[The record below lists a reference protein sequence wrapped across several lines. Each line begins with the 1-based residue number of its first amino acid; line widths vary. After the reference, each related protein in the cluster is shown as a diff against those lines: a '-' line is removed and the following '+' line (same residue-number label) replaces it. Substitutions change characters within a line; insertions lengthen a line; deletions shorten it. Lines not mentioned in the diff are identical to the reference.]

1 MRPIIVIL
9 FSLLTVTAFSQKKK
23 SDSAPLSAFDQQLNS
38 ALKLALDEEY
48 EPAEQA
54 FEELIKKEPGNGDV
68 YYYYG
73 ETIIKDYLS
82 DTLSNSM
89 KDMSE
94 RANVLFKKGIQ
105 LDASNVLNQVGLGS
119 ICLLRSSDTI
129 AADKFFVL
137 AEASFPLKQ
146 KLLTPRHALILTK
159 LGSSQLLGKVNRYD
173 KALAYLSRAKEI
185 DPENPSIYLALGDVY
200 IAQNDG
206 KNALASYN
214 RALSL
219 DPKSPLPKIKIGNI
233 YMRAPNLNSARP
245 YFQEARD
252 IDSTYAPVYRAL
264 GELYTMS
271 GQYGLA
277 KTNFRKFLDLSG
289 NNTPAKIQYANALY
303 RTKDYANAL
312 QTIEEILAVDKSR
325 NYLFRL
331 AAYCCFDKKPPELE
345 KGRTYMEAFFKNT
358 NTESILKSDYL
369 YYSRILFKV
378 AKNDSL
384 TLVKAFDAY
393 DKAFAMDSSN
403 VNLASEIASSYYF
416 THWYKGAIK
425 WINIKNKKGKTDKDD
440 LMLIGKSYYQLKEFS
455 KSDSVFNKVITN
467 QPDNIQAYVWRAR
480 SASSIDPSSELGLA
494 KPIFESLIEKVGT
507 ETAKYI
513 KELQEAY
520 NYLGYYYLQ
529 KKDYPNARSWNKKQ
543 FDLDPTNKQWQ
554 IQSLQS
560 LALIAYREKNY
571 VEARDYYMELK
582 KLDPANAE
590 YTKMIKDFTKT
601 IDAIAVQKANAKIL
615 N

>member
-1 MRPIIVIL
+1 MKPIIVIL
-9 FSLLTVTAFSQKKK
+9 LSLLTVTAFSQRKK
-23 SDSAPLSAFDQQLNS
+23 SDSAPLSPFEQQLNS
-38 ALKLALDEEY
+38 AIKLALDEQY
-48 EPAEQA
+48 ETAEQA
-54 FEELIKKEPGNGDV
+54 FEELIKKEPGKGDI
-68 YYYYG
+68 YFYYG

-94 RANVLFKKGIQ
+94 KANVLFKKGIQ

-119 ICLLRSSDTI
+119 VCLLRSSDTI
-129 AADKFFVL
+129 AADKFFAL
-137 AEASFPLKQ
+137 AETSFPLKQ
-146 KLLTPRHALILTK
+146 KFLTPRHALILTK
-159 LGSSQLLGKVNRYD
+159 LGSSQLLGKVNRYN
-173 KALAYLSRAKEI
+173 KALGYLSRAKEI

-219 DPKSPLPKIKIGNI
+219 DPKSPLPKIKIGEI
-233 YMRAPNLNSARP
+233 YMRAPNLNAARP

-271 GQYGLA
+271 GQYVLA

-289 NNTPAKIQYANALY
+289 NNTPAKIQYAKALF
-303 RTKDYANAL
+303 RTKDFTNAL
-312 QTIEEILAVDKSR
+312 ETIEEVLAVDKSR

-331 AAYCCFDKKPPELE
+331 AAYCCYDKKPPELE
-345 KGRTYMEAFFKNT
+345 KGRTYIEEFFKNT
-358 NTESILKSDYL
+358 DSESIIKRDYL
-369 YYSRILFKV
+369 YYSRILFRL

-393 DKAFAMDSSN
+393 GKAFAMDSNN
-403 VNLASEIASSYYF
+403 VNLASEIALNYYY
-416 THWYKGAIK
+416 THWYKGAIT
-425 WINIKNKKGKTDKDD
+425 WFNIKNKKGKTDKDD
-440 LMLIGKSYYQLKEFS
+440 LMLIGKSYYQLKEFT
-455 KSDSVFNKVITN
+455 KADSIFNKVIAE
-467 QPDNIQAYVWRAR
+467 QPENIQAYVWQAR
-480 SASSIDPSSELGLA
+480 SASSLDPSSELGLA

-520 NYLGYYYLQ
+520 TYLGYYYLQ
-529 KKDYPNARSWNKKQ
+529 KKDYPNARSWNKKLL
-543 FDLDPTNKQWQ
+543 DLDPSNKQWQ
-554 IQSLQS
+554 IPALQS

-582 KLDPANAE
+582 KLDPTNAE
-590 YTKMIKDFTKT
+590 YTKMIKEFTKT
-601 IDAIAVQKANAKIL
+601 LDAIEIQKANAKIL

>member
-1 MRPIIVIL
+1 MKPIIVIL
-9 FSLLTVTAFSQKKK
+9 LSLLTVTAFSQRKK
-23 SDSAPLSAFDQQLNS
+23 SDSAPLSPFEQQLNS
-38 ALKLALDEEY
+38 AIKLALDEQY
-48 EPAEQA
+48 ETAEQA
-54 FEELIKKEPGNGDV
+54 FEELIKKEPGKGDI
-68 YYYYG
+68 YFYYG

-89 KDMSE
+89 KVMSE
-94 RANVLFKKGIQ
+94 KANALFNKGIQ
-105 LDASNVLNQVGLGS
+105 LDASNMLNNVGLGAV
-119 ICLLRSSDTI
+119 CLLRSSDTI
-129 AADKFFVL
+129 AADKFFAL
-137 AEASFPLKQ
+137 AEATFPLKQ
-146 KLLTPRHALILTK
+146 KFLTPRHALLLTK
-159 LGSSQLLGKVNRYD
+159 LGSSQLLGKVNRYN
-173 KALAYLSRAKEI
+173 KALGYLSRAKEI

-233 YMRAPNLNSARP
+233 YMRAPNLNAARP

-271 GQYGLA
+271 GQHVLA

-289 NNTPAKIQYANALY
+289 NNVPAKIQYANALY

-393 DKAFAMDSSN
+393 DKAFAMDSNN
-403 VNLASEIASSYYF
+403 VNLAAEIASSYYF
-416 THWYKGAIK
+416 THWYKGAIT
-425 WINIKNKKGKTDKDD
+425 WFNIKNKKGKTDKED
-440 LMLIGKSYYQLKEFS
+440 LMQIGKAYYQLKEFT
-455 KSDSVFNKVITN
+455 KADSVFSKAIAD
-467 QPDNIQAYVWRAR
+467 QPDNMQAYIWLATT
-480 SASSIDPSSELGLA
+480 ASSMDPTSELGLA
-494 KPIFESLIEKVGT
+494 KPKFEMLLEKVGS
-507 ETAKYI
+507 ETTKYI
-513 KELQEAY
+513 KEVAEAY
-520 NYLGYYYLQ
+520 KYFGYYYLQ
-529 KKDYPNARSWNKKQ
+529 KKDFPAAKIWSKKL
-543 FDLDPTNKQWQ
+543 FDLDPSNKQWQ
-554 IQSLQS
+554 LLSLQS
-560 LALIAYREKNY
+560 LAVIAYREKNY
-571 VEARDYYMELK
+571 VEARDYYIELR
-582 KLDPANAE
+582 KLDPANPE
-590 YTKMIKDFTKT
+590 YTRMIKEFTKT
-601 IDAIAVQKANAKIL
+601 IDAIEIQKANAKIL

>member
-9 FSLLTVTAFSQKKK
+9 LSLLTVTAFSQKKK

-54 FEELIKKEPGNGDV
+54 FEELIKKEPGKGDI
-68 YYYYG
+68 YFYYG

-89 KDMSE
+89 KNMSE
-94 RANVLFKKGIQ
+94 KANVLFKKGIQ

-119 ICLLRSSDTI
+119 VCLLRSSDTI

-159 LGSSQLLGKVNRYD
+159 LGSSQLLGKVIRYD
-173 KALAYLSRAKEI
+173 KAIAYLSRAKEI

-233 YMRAPNLNSARP
+233 YMRAPNLNAARP

-271 GQYGLA
+271 GQYGLS
-277 KTNFRKFLDLSG
+277 KSNFRKFLDLSG
-289 NNTPAKIQYANALY
+289 NNTPAKIQYANALF
-303 RTKDYANAL
+303 RTKDFANAL
-312 QTIEEILAVDKSR
+312 QTIEEVLAVDKSR

-403 VNLASEIASSYYF
+403 VNLAAEIASSYYF

-425 WINIKNKKGKTDKDD
+425 WINIKNKKGKTDKED
-440 LMLIGKSYYQLKEFS
+440 LMQIGKAYYQLKDFT
-455 KSDSVFNKVITN
+455 KADSVFSKAIAD

-513 KELQEAY
+513 KDLQEAY
-520 NYLGYYYLQ
+520 IYMGSYYFQ
-529 KKDYPNARSWNKKQ
+529 KKDYPNAKLWNKKL
-543 FDLDPTNKQWQ
+543 FDLDPSNKQWQ
-554 IQSLQS
+554 IQSLRMQ
-560 LALIAYREKNY
+560 ALIAYNEKNY
-571 VEARDYYMELK
+571 IEARDYYIELK

>member
-38 ALKLALDEEY
+38 AIKLALDEQY
-48 EPAEQA
+48 ETAEQA
-54 FEELIKKEPGNGDV
+54 FEELIKKEPGKGDI
-68 YYYYG
+68 YFYYG
-73 ETIIKDYLS
+73 ETVIKDYLS

-94 RANVLFKKGIQ
+94 KANLLFKKGIQ
-105 LDASNVLNQVGLGS
+105 LDASNVLNQIGLGS
-119 ICLLRSSDTI
+119 VCLLRSSDTI

-137 AEASFPLKQ
+137 AEASLPLKQ

-173 KALAYLSRAKEI
+173 KAISYLSRAKEI
-185 DPENPSIYLALGDVY
+185 DPENPSIYLAMGDVY

-233 YMRAPNLNSARP
+233 YMRAPNLNAARP
-245 YFQEARD
+245 YFQEARE

-264 GELYTMS
+264 GELYSMS
-271 GQYGLA
+271 GQYGLS

-289 NNTPAKIQYANALY
+289 NNIPTKIQYAKALF

-312 QTIEEILAVDKSR
+312 QTIEEVLAVDKSR

-331 AAYCCFDKKPPELE
+331 AAYCCYDKKPPELE
-345 KGRTYMEAFFKNT
+345 KGRTYIEAFFKNT
-358 NTESILKSDYL
+358 DHESIINRDYL
-369 YYSRILFKV
+369 YYSRILFKL
-378 AKNDSL
+378 ANNDSL
-384 TLVKAFDAY
+384 TLVKAFDTY
-393 DKAFAMDSSN
+393 DKAFAMDSTN
-403 VNLASEIASSYYF
+403 TNLAAEIASLYYY

-425 WINIKNKKGKTDKDD
+425 WFSIKNKKGKTDKDD
-440 LMLIGKSYYQLKEFS
+440 LMQIGRSYYQLKEFT
-455 KSDSVFNKVITN
+455 KADSVFSKAMAD
-467 QPDNIQAYVWRAR
+467 QPDNISVYVWLATT
-480 SASSIDPSSELGLA
+480 ASSMDPTSELGLA
-494 KPIFESLIEKVGT
+494 KPKFEMLIEKVGS
-507 ETAKYI
+507 ETTKYI
-513 KELQEAY
+513 KEIAEAY
-520 NYLGYYYLQ
+520 KYFGYYYLQ
-529 KKDYPNARSWNKKQ
+529 KKDYPAAKIWSKKL
-543 FDLDPTNKQWQ
+543 FELDPSNKQWQ
-554 IQSLQS
+554 LLSLQS
-560 LALIAYREKNY
+560 LAVIAYREKNY
-571 VEARDYYMELK
+571 VEARDYYMELR

-590 YTKMIKDFTKT
+590 YTKMIKEFTKT
-601 IDAIAVQKANAKIL
+601 IDAIEIQKANAKIL